1 MRVNTFV
8 KHWKLVCCAIAK
20 VVILQMFVRCCY

>member
-1 MRVNTFV
+1 MRVNAFV
-8 KHWKLVCCAIAK
+8 KRLKLVCCAITK

>member
-8 KHWKLVCCAIAK
+8 KRLKLVCCAIAK
-20 VVILQMFVRCCY
+20 VAILQMFVHCCY